1 MYGKK
6 AVKELDEDAS
16 GISDSSASESDE
28 ESFASSFD
36 QIESSLGGRPGKQRQ
51 TEINLTSE
59 VSS

>member
-36 QIESSLGGRPGKQRQ
+36 QIESGMGGGPGKQRQ
-51 TEINLTSE
+51 TKLNLTSE
-59 VSS
+59 VSA